1 MLTLYDSVKI
11 PKELSTEL
19 KDVLAKL
26 LEKDPSQRIKME
38 ELRVRNYAH
47 SRCQFAVLM
56 TVMLGPR
63 VADRQ
68 WR

>member
-1 MLTLYDSVKI
+1 MSVDHSVKI

-38 ELRVRNYAH
+38 ELRV
-47 SRCQFAVLM
+47 SIPLRCQFAMLM
-56 TVMLGPR
+56 TVMLGPPL
-63 VADRQ
+63 ADRQ
-68 WR
+68 RR

>member
-1 MLTLYDSVKI
+1 MHVIERAEMLTFVFVDDSVKI

-38 ELRVRNYAH
+38 ELRVSIA
-47 SRCQFAVLM
+47 
-56 TVMLGPR
+56 
-63 VADRQ
+63 
-68 WR
+68 